1 MTDEGLAR
9 KAPHRRSIVLLKGA
23 LRFFYVRNHLDE
35 DEQIFQRWQFKIFI
49 GFPITLIFG
58 LESRD
63 YRQGSKVAEHTDM
76 FEPMYG
82 STFTYVLEN
91 AERSGELTCER
102 FYIDSP
108 PLKVYN
114 ATRYKHAVE
123 AVEAG
128 NREVLL
134 GTLQFAPWPVPPVR
148 QALAN
153 LWG

>member
-1 MTDEGLAR
+1 MIDEGTTC
-9 KAPHRRSIVLLKGA
+9 KASHRRNIVLLKGT
-23 LRFFYVRNHLDE
+23 LRFFYVRNQLNE
-35 DEQIFQRWQFKIFI
+35 DEHIFQRWQFGIFI
-49 GFPITLIFG
+49 GFPITLIFA

-82 STFTYVLEN
+82 GTFTYVLEN
-91 AERSGELTCER
+91 AERGGELTCER

-108 PLKVYN
+108 RLKVYN
-114 ATRYKHAVE
+114 ATKYKHAVE

-128 NREVLL
+128 TRKVLL